1 MNQNLEICN
10 NPNYINE
17 KMPVAHEKTQLY
29 VEKNIEQQQNSND
42 VRYRI
47 SNRMNINGF
56 SISFI
61 VEF

>member
-1 MNQNLEICN
+1 
-10 NPNYINE
+10 
-17 KMPVAHEKTQLY
+17 MPVAHEKTQLY